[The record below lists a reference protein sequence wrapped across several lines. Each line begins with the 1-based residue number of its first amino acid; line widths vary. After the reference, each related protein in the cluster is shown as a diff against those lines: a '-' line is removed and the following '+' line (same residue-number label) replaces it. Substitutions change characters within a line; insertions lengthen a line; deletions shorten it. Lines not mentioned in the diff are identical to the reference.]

1 MRWIILFLV
10 VGFVGCKAPYRFSD
24 RSSYVSDVDSS
35 RVRSE
40 YRNGERD
47 FLRVLQS
54 GMKLEVVIE
63 HYALLPDSLKCGRA
77 VTYLAKKEVYRG
89 EATEDLKEE
98 GHERRAEVVN
108 DSISMKSKSD
118 VHADVSGELKG
129 LGVGTGWV
137 SVIVL
142 GVLAGSYCLRR
153 YLRW

>member
-1 MRWIILFLV
+1 MKWLV
-10 VGFVGCKAPYRFSD
+10 VLLMACFAGCKAPYEFAD
-24 RSSYVSDVDSS
+24 RSAYVSDVDSS

-40 YRNGERD
+40 YREAEGD
-47 FLRVLQS
+47 FLRILQS
-54 GMKLEVVIE
+54 GLKVEVVIE

-89 EATEDLKEE
+89 EATEDLQEG
-98 GHERRAEVVN
+98 GHERRAEVLN
-108 DSISMKSKSD
+108 DSTGMKSKSD
-118 VHADVSGELKG
+118 VHADMSGELKRR
-129 LGVGTGWV
+129 GVGTGWV